1 MTSTDTLDEKQATTK
16 PVYIHLRNIVND
28 MKQEKLCESED
39 MVERDY
45 SQWYPDPQEEKRFN
59 EELGAENTKKMWA
72 ELEKRTK
79 HVNDER
85 EALYSK
91 VNKEREK
98 MYPKVNNA
106 NSHGSDHYQKLN
118 IQPWDAMEAWLSPEE
133 FRGYLVGNCVKY
145 VARAGKKGPYKDD
158 IQKAAHYLQKLL
170 ETLE

>member
-1 MTSTDTLDEKQATTK
+1 
-16 PVYIHLRNIVND
+16 

-39 MVERDY
+39 PVKEMQFKKEM
-45 SQWYPDPQEEKRFN
+45 EET
-59 EELGAENTKKMWA
+59 GAENTKRMWA
-72 ELEKRTK
+72 ELEKRTQY
-79 HVNDER
+79 VNDER
-85 EALYSK
+85 E
-91 VNKEREK
+91 K
-98 MYPKVNNA
+98 MYIKPVERA
-106 NSHGSDHYQKLN
+106 NSKGSEHYQKLD